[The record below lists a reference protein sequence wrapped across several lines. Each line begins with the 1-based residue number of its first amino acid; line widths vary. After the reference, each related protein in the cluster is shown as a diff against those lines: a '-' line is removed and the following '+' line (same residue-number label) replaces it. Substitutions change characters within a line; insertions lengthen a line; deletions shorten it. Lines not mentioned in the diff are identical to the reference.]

1 MEAKMDLNRL
11 FRSSE
16 TSRISL
22 LVLLTATL
30 LLPVSVVNATPI
42 VFTTTLS
49 GANEVPPTPS
59 LGTGTVVV
67 VLDPTA
73 QTIQLNVTFSG
84 LTTNDAAAHIHCC
97 APLGTNAGVATTVPA
112 FAGFPLGVTSGT
124 FSGLFSLTDPTFYN
138 PAFVTS
144 HGGTTASAEAAFI
157 AGMESGQ
164 TYFNIHTGTF
174 PGGEIRGQLVPE
186 PGSLLL
192 LGSGLLGLALM
203 QRHRKPIARS

>member
-16 TSRISL
+16 TSRVSL
-22 LVLLTATL
+22 LLLLTAIL
-30 LLPVSVVNATPI
+30 LLPVSVVEATPI

-59 LGTGTVVV
+59 PGTGTVVV

-84 LTTNDAAAHIHCC
+84 LTANDTMAHIHCC

-124 FSGLFSLTDPTFYN
+124 FSGSFSLTDPTFYN
-138 PAFVTS
+138 PSFVTS
-144 HGGTTASAEAAFI
+144 HGGTIPLAEAAFI

-164 TYFNIHTGTF
+164 TYFNIHTSNF

-186 PGSLLL
+186 PGSLIL

-203 QRHRKPIARS
+203 RRHRKPIARS